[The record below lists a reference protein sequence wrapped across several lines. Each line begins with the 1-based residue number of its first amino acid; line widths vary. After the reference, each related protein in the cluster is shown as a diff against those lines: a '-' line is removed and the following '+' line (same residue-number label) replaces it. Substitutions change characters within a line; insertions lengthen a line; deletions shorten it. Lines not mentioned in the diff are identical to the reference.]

1 MDTYEGVHK
10 PEAMYLF
17 NWVGFSKEDPKVEKL
32 SRAGY
37 KVMDNTAD
45 ETGAG
50 CLICLPV
57 NFEGGDFT
65 KVNVTHKDGS
75 EEILDLNT
83 ETAIEQLER
92 YRKIQLYYCDQNVSN
107 TIYYKVEE
115 KGVIIDWLLDNWD
128 IYVGVSFL
136 FKNDPTVS
144 AADLGFNY
152 LPQEYVNK
160 ETFYEYFNSLKEI
173 EWDDTDYESELEDE
187 ACAGGM
193 CPIK

>member
-17 NWVGFSKEDPKVEKL
+17 NWVGFGKEDPKVEKL
-32 SRAGY
+32 KTAGY

-107 TIYYKVEE
+107 TIYYKQEE
-115 KGVIIDWLLDNWD
+115 KDVIVDWLLDNWD

-160 ETFYEYFNSLKEI
+160 ETFYEYFNSLSEI

-187 ACAGGM
+187 GCATGA